1 MPVSK
6 AISDLQAIPNIV
18 GDLGLAIAAAQKQ
31 LNVDYLDGIKTLA
44 HIAKDVL
51 KPDAGDL
58 RGFLEHLVS
67 VAAPA
72 RYQFTETTIA
82 VQLDLAESS
91 AKAAS
96 ISGGFRSAAVVVNGS
111 FAASSSREY
120 RAGAEVR
127 AVIHA
132 VLPQDN
138 AAVLK
143 TLLAQADK
151 LAIDTTKEL
160 PSGLDKDVL
169 EAAKSAAAAIKVG

>member
-1 MPVSK
+1 
-6 AISDLQAIPNIV
+6 
-18 GDLGLAIAAAQKQ
+18 
-31 LNVDYLDGIKTLA
+31 
-44 HIAKDVL
+44 
-51 KPDAGDL
+51 
-58 RGFLEHLVS
+58 
-67 VAAPA
+67 
-72 RYQFTETTIA
+72 
-82 VQLDLAESS
+82 
-91 AKAAS
+91 
-96 ISGGFRSAAVVVNGS
+96 
-111 FAASSSREY
+111 
-120 RAGAEVR
+120 VR